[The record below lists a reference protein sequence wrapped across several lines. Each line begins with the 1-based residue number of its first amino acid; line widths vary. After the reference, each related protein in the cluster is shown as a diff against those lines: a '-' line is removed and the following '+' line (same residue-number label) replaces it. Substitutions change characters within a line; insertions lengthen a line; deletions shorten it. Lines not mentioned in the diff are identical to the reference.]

1 MLRNLIC
8 TSVLLTF
15 VTPIVHSQ
23 ASQSFVTRSG
33 STLQLDDKVFRSIGT
48 NLYWLG
54 LDENVGG
61 VNYPTQFRITDGL
74 ETAAGLGFRIVR
86 GHTLGVSTGNPLSF
100 EPSFGVFNDS
110 ALLAADWA
118 IAEATRLGLKLQ
130 IPLTDNWRYY
140 HGGKHDFTT
149 WVGEPDETKFFTNTA
164 AIAAFYDYVQ
174 HRLLHVNPFTGL
186 QAINETAIF
195 CWESGNEFSKAPAAW
210 TQALAEFIKKID
222 TNHLVMDG
230 TNGIVDASLLSP
242 SVDLYSQHFYPAS
255 ASALVSAASRV
266 AAQNKVFINGE
277 FGWVGVN
284 TTAFLDT
291 VVATQ
296 NVTASMFWSIFP
308 HSDSH
313 GFVNHSDGFTVH
325 YPPGDNAIMSN
336 FVKTAR
342 AHAATIMGQTSPLP
356 FPQPPAPLITSIT
369 TASAYATS
377 LAWRGAIFA
386 ITYDVQYSR
395 SAAGPWKDVCSAC
408 GSDLDTPISLPS
420 QIIPVGSYLR
430 CRGVNEDGVT
440 GTWSTPTKV

>member
-1 MLRNLIC
+1 MLRNIIC
-8 TSVLLTF
+8 TILTF
-15 VTPIVHSQ
+15 VSVLINAQ
-23 ASQSFVTRSG
+23 ASQQFVTRSG
-33 STLQLDDKVFRSIGT
+33 STLQLDGKVFRSVGT

-54 LDENVGG
+54 LDENVNGIH
-61 VNYPTQFRITDGL
+61 YPTQFRITDGL
-74 ETAAGLGFRIVR
+74 ETAAGLGFRMVR

-195 CWESGNEFSKAPAAW
+195 CWESGNEFSKAPAEW
-210 TQALAEFIKKID
+210 TLNLAEFIKKID
-222 TNHLVMDG
+222 SNHLVMDG

-255 ASALVSAASRV
+255 ASALVSAATRV

-277 FGWVGVN
+277 YGWNDGSVN
-284 TTAFLDT
+284 ITAYLDT

-296 NVTASMFWSIFP
+296 NVAASLFWSIFP
-308 HSDSH
+308 HADSH

-325 YPPGDNAIMSN
+325 YPGDNAIMTN
-336 FVKTAR
+336 FINTAR
-342 AHAATIMGQTSPLP
+342 VHAATIMGQSTPLP
-356 FPQPPAPLITSIT
+356 FPSPLSPMITAIT
-369 TASAYATS
+369 TLSNYATS
-377 LAWRGAIFA
+377 LAWRGVAFA
-386 ITYDVQYSR
+386 VTYDVQNSQTL
-395 SAAGPWKDVCSAC
+395 AGPWTDVCSAC
-408 GSDLDTPISLPS
+408 GTDLDTPISLPA
-420 QIIPVGSYLR
+420 QTIPVGSYLR

-440 GTWSTPTKV
+440 GAWSAPTKV